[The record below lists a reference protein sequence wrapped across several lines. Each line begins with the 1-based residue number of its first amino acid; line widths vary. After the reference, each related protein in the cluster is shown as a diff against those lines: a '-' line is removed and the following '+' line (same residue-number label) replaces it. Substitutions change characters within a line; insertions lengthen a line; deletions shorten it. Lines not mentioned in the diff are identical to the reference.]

1 MAAAPAAGT
10 AFGTSALAASAPVY
24 TSIAASAAL
33 PTVTSM
39 AAGPLAGASS
49 SMFMNSAFLSPA
61 TTLRMAGGGGLL
73 SSFSLD
79 AIKPFMYGASIVG
92 QVYSNIQQAKFQSS
106 MYEVEQLRVA
116 AETET
121 KRLNAEL
128 DSVARLR
135 RLKSAIATNLT
146 KQYAGGVAG
155 LDSSRILETIAQQ
168 EYGKDYKLSLLNIEN
183 EILRGNVQSNIYD
196 ASAKQVVN
204 NAALDSAVLLGTA
217 AYQYEQLGL
226 GTGSRSTG

>member
-1 MAAAPAAGT
+1 MGLPVAVPAATSAFGATAATSIAAAPALMT
-10 AFGTSALAASAPVY
+10 AAA
-24 TSIAASAAL
+24 
-33 PTVTSM
+33 
-39 AAGPLAGASS
+39 PLSGA
-49 SMFMNSAFLSPA
+49 MFTGSFVSPLLTNSAGIGTGLF
-61 TTLRMAGGGGLL
+61 GGGGLL
-73 SSFSLD
+73 SGFSLD
-79 AIKPFMYGASIVG
+79 AIKPFMYGASVLG
-92 QVYSNIQQAKFQSS
+92 QAYSNIQQAKFQSS

-135 RLKSAIATNLT
+135 RLKAAMATNLT
-146 KQYAGGVAG
+146 QQYAGGVAG
-155 LDSSRILETIAQQ
+155 LDSSRILETVAQQ